1 MGKKNTTG
9 GNKSRKQ
16 KRDTGRFDPV
26 YKLDPEQMFAQ
37 IVTNNGSHFS
47 VLCSDNVTRLGR
59 LTSSLKKGPRLTV
72 GSFVVIS
79 LREFEAEKKNCDI
92 IAHGSPP
99 TNILNIFQKNNPVS
113 ISEIDFCNDAI
124 NDQNNENDENDN
136 NNEIEEE
143 VDWQNL

>member
-1 MGKKNTTG
+1 MGKKNITG

-26 YKLDPEQMFAQ
+26 YKLEPEQMFAQ
-37 IVTNNGSHFS
+37 IVTNNGSHFT

-59 LTSSLKKGPRLTV
+59 LTSSLKKGPRLVV
-72 GSFVVIS
+72 GSFVVVS

-113 ISEIDFCNDAI
+113 ISDIDFCQDANNVNDENENE
-124 NDQNNENDENDN
+124 NDQNNK
-136 NNEIEEE
+136 EEE
-143 VDWQNL
+143 TVDWEKL